1 MTMLTM
7 FTSTPDDENEVVKT
21 FKTYYYMKSDMSCQ
35 INPFD
40 D

>member
-21 FKTYYYMKSDMSCQ
+21 LKLITKRSLT
-35 INPFD
+35 
-40 D
+40 

>member
-21 FKTYYYMKSDMSCQ
+21 YYYMKSDMSCQ